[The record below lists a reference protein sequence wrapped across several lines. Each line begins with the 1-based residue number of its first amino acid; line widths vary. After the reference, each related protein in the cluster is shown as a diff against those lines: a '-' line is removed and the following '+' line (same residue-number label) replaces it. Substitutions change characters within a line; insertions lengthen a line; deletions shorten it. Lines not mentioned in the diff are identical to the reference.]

1 MAVGALKRM
10 DTTIPTNPCTKS
22 IVTDMA
28 LFQKKKKQVPE
39 EYRAHFRDHV
49 AMYNQHELIDPEV
62 INEKYDDYCRIYHL
76 LTATRPCWDNSPQ
89 DIMYLHERSIDSL
102 KVGAFLGK
110 LQLEYDK
117 KTSWSLKKN

>member
-1 MAVGALKRM
+1 
-10 DTTIPTNPCTKS
+10 
-22 IVTDMA
+22 MA
-28 LFQKKKKQVPE
+28 LFQRKNRDIPE

-49 AMYNQHELIDPEV
+49 SIYCQDELFDPEV

-76 LTATRPCWDNSPQ
+76 LTATRPCWDNSPE
-89 DIMYLHERSIDSL
+89 DIMHLHERSIDSL

-117 KTSWSLKKN
+117 KTSWLLKKN